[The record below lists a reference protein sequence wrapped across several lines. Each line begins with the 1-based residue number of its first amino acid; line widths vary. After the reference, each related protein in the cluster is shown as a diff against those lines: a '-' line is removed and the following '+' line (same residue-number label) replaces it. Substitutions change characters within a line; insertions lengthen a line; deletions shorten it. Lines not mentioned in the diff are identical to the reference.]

1 MSRNNKKVVL
11 VTGGTG
17 LVGKGIEDFIS
28 TGAVCDVCVNIYVCA
43 CRACCRRHSSS
54 RARVLTGRPLRDCT
68 TTSRTTD
75 PKAQEEEE
83 EYIFLSSKD
92 GDLRCVFVF

>member
-28 TGAVCDVCVNIYVCA
+28 TGAGCDGCVYVCA
-43 CRACCRRHSSS
+43 CRACCRRHSS
-54 RARVLTGRPLRDCT
+54 RARVLTGRPLRDRT

-75 PKAQEEEE
+75 PKAQEEE

-92 GDLRCVFVF
+92 GDLRCVFF